1 MRLPQLLMLCGVTL
15 FVIYPAALSSHNII
29 AGHVYGSHVDGV
41 IRWCK
46 YWTLLAL
53 AALAEIIVLK
63 RVKMFWNHFIN

>member
-15 FVIYPAALSSHNII
+15 FVIYPAAWSSHNII

-41 IRWCK
+41 IHWCK

-63 RVKMFWNHFIN
+63 KVKIFWNHFIN